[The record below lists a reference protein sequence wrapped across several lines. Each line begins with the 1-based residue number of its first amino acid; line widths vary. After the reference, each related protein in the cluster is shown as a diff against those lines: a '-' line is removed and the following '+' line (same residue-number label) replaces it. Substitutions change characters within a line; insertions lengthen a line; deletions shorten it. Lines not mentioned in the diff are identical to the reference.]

1 MIFLC
6 CLTTCSLK
14 LIAWGMPHFQLVHS
28 NGFSLLCMDI
38 AHVKL
43 LDLSE
48 IYSHWL
54 HLWDFTS
61 KDFLFTVYSS
71 CNMLGQML
79 HLTSF
84 SPGCI
89 FICTFSVFAWETKYS
104 HLLHFCDFSPHMTP
118 HNICLRGGIITLA
131 AFVRLHS
138 IMLLLHVYFEFE
150 TEIWIKKSQRIDK
163 AWLVPITFRKLNIT
177 WGCEDPLY

>member
-1 MIFLC
+1 MLQKWHIHSGCIYMIFLC

-14 LIAWGMPHFQLVHS
+14 LIAWGVPHFQLVHS
-28 NGFSLLCMDI
+28 NDFSLLCMDI

-89 FICTFSVFAWETKYS
+89 FICTFSVFAWKTKYS
-104 HLLHFCDFSPHMTP
+104 HLLHFCDLSHSVQSHDSSQHLLERRHNHTRCIYETSLNDQWCFSMFTL
-118 HNICLRGGIITLA
+118 ILKLR
-131 AFVRLHS
+131 
-138 IMLLLHVYFEFE
+138 FEF
-150 TEIWIKKSQRIDK
+150 
-163 AWLVPITFRKLNIT
+163 
-177 WGCEDPLY
+177 